1 MSLGY
6 TCFCILSWMFN
17 WKATGSIWI
26 LLPLL
31 LQNTEIEPGKA
42 NTRRAA
48 NWHCFSV
55 LDLLKVFMTLTL
67 HNTFSNS
74 TRKGKAPANTMP
86 GSSEKVPC
94 TDSGFECNL
103 GREYCFTFIPT
114 QSFLHQPYMIY
125 SIFIANISMKPH
137 FVQTEAMKKEWS
149 GLAMEGGEVWVA
161 KFYPSHKW
169 EKHNSRLALHTLLF
183 TGVGTPGRQGHGWRM
198 ECGHA
203 RNEMNSINCSI
214 PFLSLCK
221 YRVREAG

>member
-6 TCFCILSWMFN
+6 ICFCILSWMFN

-31 LQNTEIEPGKA
+31 LQNMEIEPGKA
-42 NTRRAA
+42 NTWWAA

-55 LDLLKVFMTLTL
+55 LEDLLKTLTL
-67 HNTFSNS
+67 HNTFNNY
-74 TRKGKAPANTMP
+74 TRKGKTPVNTMP

-125 SIFIANISMKPH
+125 SIFIANISMKLH
-137 FVQTEAMKKEWS
+137 FVQTEAMKKELEWF
-149 GLAMEGGEVWVA
+149 GD
-161 KFYPSHKW
+161 
-169 EKHNSRLALHTLLF
+169 
-183 TGVGTPGRQGHGWRM
+183 GWRRSVS
-198 ECGHA
+198 CK
-203 RNEMNSINCSI
+203 I
-214 PFLSLCK
+214 LSLSQ
-221 YRVREAG
+221 VRKTQFQVGPAHSPVHGGGNSWRARARMAYGMWPCP